1 MWQRLALAAAALG
14 LVAAVAAV
22 AAVVV
27 PLGLEAA
34 APLAVLQF
42 PWPSRAEPS
51 LAERAQVAFHAAQHA
66 EAQAFNR
73 SARAQ
78 EQLIDHISELK
89 AQANSSSMAKDI
101 ENREEAAVRE
111 RRSKLEDSI
120 QNHLQQLN
128 QIVQAQEAMRDSAA
142 AKLQVMYVDR
152 KAKKSA
158 EELTRAE
165 ARAKK
170 EQQLAQEKA
179 AKLKDASDAAWA
191 KWQEVVHEQAAEI
204 NKVMDDQAWKVT
216 LEKRKDETRQIAVKT
231 KAQEVAKE
239 MEEKVAEAEKKR
251 KEDEEAIGAQSR
263 QPQPKPATGGAP
275 AKEVA
280 APEQKQAVLP
290 PALELLE
297 TEEERGGDGEKG
309 GGEEGEEVGANQS
322 ADTAT
327 EKRKE
332 EREALKISATKLAR
346 SIEDEAAE
354 LANLEEEKVR
364 SMRQSYEALRN
375 ETEAEMRDVTE
386 AASQAARHAKYSA
399 QSTAALARWA
409 GHENGTD
416 GTQESEAQL
425 RVVERQRKE
434 LEELTEDSLRRAGR
448 TLAQAEAQIKLAAL
462 KKYAELRRRVPELEK
477 RAREA
482 AKDSERRAKKLKT
495 EEDKQAKKAA
505 KKLKKEAEKSAK
517 EQKREAEKKAEA
529 HEQPEAAQKNP
540 SEFLAAGGKLLQ
552 GSSIFQFSVLLPYL
566 GLCLCLALAGHAA
579 QLSRSGRR
587 TIRELPPA
595 LG

>member
-1 MWQRLALAAAALG
+1 MMWQRLALAAAALG
-14 LVAAVAAV
+14 LVAAVP
-22 AAVVV
+22 V
-27 PLGLEAA
+27 PLGLEAET
-34 APLAVLQF
+34 PLTVWQW
-42 PWPSRAEPS
+42 PWQAEPNHS
-51 LAERAQVAFHAAQHA
+51 ERAQVAFHAAQHA

-78 EQLIDHISELK
+78 EQLSNDISELK
-89 AQANSSSMAKDI
+89 AQANSSTLAKDI
-101 ENREEAAVRE
+101 EDCEEAAVGE
-111 RRSKLEDSI
+111 RRRKLEDSI
-120 QNHLQQLN
+120 QAHLQQLSH
-128 QIVQAQEAMRDSAA
+128 IVQAQEAMRDLAGT
-142 AKLQVMYVDR
+142 KLQVMYVDR
-152 KAKKSA
+152 KAKRSA

-170 EQQLAQEKA
+170 EQQLAQKED
-179 AKLKDASDAAWA
+179 AKLKEAKDAAEA
-191 KWQEVVHEQAAEI
+191 KWQEAVHEQAAEMH
-204 NKVMDDQAWKVT
+204 KLMEDQAWKVT
-216 LEKRKDETRQIAVKT
+216 LEKRNDETKQVAVKT
-231 KAQEVAKE
+231 KAEKVAKE

-251 KEDEEAIGAQSR
+251 NEDEEAIGAQSR
-263 QPQPKPATGGAP
+263 QPHPRPKPTIGGGP

-280 APEQKQAVLP
+280 ASEKKQAVLP
-290 PALELLE
+290 PALELLA
-297 TEEERGGDGEKG
+297 TEEEGGGDGEEG
-309 GGEEGEEVGANQS
+309 GGEGGEEVGSSQS

-327 EKRKE
+327 EKKEE
-332 EREALKISATKLAR
+332 EREALRRSATKLAR

-354 LANLEEEKVR
+354 LANLEGEKVR
-364 SMRQSYEALRN
+364 SMRQRYEALRR
-375 ETEAEMRDVTE
+375 EAQAEMNDVAE
-386 AASQAARHAKYSA
+386 AASQAASHAKQAA
-399 QSTAALARWA
+399 QRTAALARSA
-409 GHENGTD
+409 GHQNGTD

-425 RVVERQRKE
+425 RVVERQSRE
-434 LEELTEDSLRRAGR
+434 LGELTEDSFGRAGR

-482 AKDSERRAKKLKT
+482 AKDSELRAKKLKT

-505 KKLKKEAEKSAK
+505 KKLKKEAEKNAK

-552 GSSIFQFSVLLPYL
+552 GSSIFQFSLLVPYL

-579 QLSRSGRR
+579 QLSRFGRR